1 MGLYKKKNIVVGAIG
16 RLLLPEVLWTRHYL
30 IAWLGCLATVLA
42 FDVLWC
48 WQTTFRA
55 FGFAG
60 TYINAL
66 LLATVM
72 SLPAVLSRRSWPLL
86 VVMLLVDLLMI
97 ANLMY
102 CLTYFNSI
110 PLASYGLVGNVMDFT
125 ASIGDSFRW
134 IYLLLPGIAVAT
146 FLLLDPDEREQQ
158 PNVVFYLLTLG
169 VLALVSGVT
178 ALFSGGMTRHVTELK
193 GECYYATTPPVIYT
207 VFGNLAA
214 EAMERSESLTDS
226 QRALVADWGKDHLKY
241 LSEIPSVA
249 VPADSASRRDNLVMI
264 FCESLE
270 SWPIGVEVEGKP
282 LTPNL
287 NAALADT
294 ATTRY
299 APRVLSQVGNGRSI
313 DGQLLM
319 LAGMYP
325 MRDFVYAMKFADN
338 QYFTL
343 PKAMYEQGA
352 RTYLLSGDKPS
363 TWNQGLVARAFG
375 IDHTEMKD
383 SWDNSERIGHPKRLS
398 DNSFFT
404 QSIAKMQRGDVWP
417 EGEKAYV
424 QMVTYTGHNPFRI
437 PKEFQTISFEGD
449 YPGKLR
455 DYMTAVNYTDAALGR
470 FLDYLRGRSDWERTM
485 VVIVG
490 DHEALASWRHDLL
503 ADPLGSKIVEREGY
517 VPLIILNAPVA
528 GRRDAVMGQ
537 ADVYST
543 LLDQMQLPYGW
554 RGMGF
559 SALSPQSP
567 RFAVDYQGRVVGDTS
582 GAPGGLVKHINDARA
597 ASDLMIRHDMMEK

>member
-48 WQTTFRA
+48 CQTTFRA

-60 TYINAL
+60 TYINVL

-214 EAMERSESLTDS
+214 EAMEHSESLTDS

-294 ATTRY
+294 ATTWY
-299 APRVLSQVGNGRSI
+299 ASRVLSQVGNGRSI

-582 GAPGGLVKHINDARA
+582 GAPAGLVKHINDARA